1 MNKRVRRIIYG
12 KESKENIKDIVFGI
26 AYTVSMI
33 ASIYIWLVLAWSMQ

>member
-1 MNKRVRRIIYG
+1 MNKRVRRMIYG

-33 ASIYIWLVLAWSMQ
+33 ASIYIWLILAWSMQ